1 MNTDGHRLRQTGRT
15 DRRIFRREQGMLP
28 ALGFIALL
36 AGLPVS
42 AAITLLDDGYHV
54 HPGDEIQEAMQ
65 AAATNQ
71 VQKTVRVHAGE
82 YRSRVRRQALVWFNR
97 SHDGIHLIAEGTVT
111 LTAANPELALP
122 SEPGF
127 PAVVNHVVYFGD
139 GVSSNTVM
147 QGFQLT
153 GANAFL
159 TRAQTREM
167 EPSTAILKNFFFYS
181 DGGAIKVF
189 GRSYPVLRDL
199 TLIDNFT
206 RPCGAGISIQHQGYK
221 EGAVR
226 IENCVFRNNRAQGT
240 GGALDLLVGSAA
252 EVVNC
257 LFVENTSNTGEDL
270 VAKNSGERPFVNNGV
285 VTLFWNSKALFQN
298 CTFAKN
304 RNGVDD
310 MGTESTYLQCLF
322 GGNSEDTGLKGYPRY
337 ELAINTG
344 GTVRGCTFVGRILD
358 VQGKVSAEQNRL
370 SASAPQFDASFVP
383 QGAEF
388 RDVGYRPKT
397 ALKTR

>member
-1 MNTDGHRLRQTGRT
+1 MDSIPSPLRRRTGFARGIT
-15 DRRIFRREQGMLP
+15 A
-28 ALGFIALL
+28 ALGILALV
-36 AGLPVS
+36 AGQPAS

-65 AAATNQ
+65 AAATNR
-71 VQKTVRVHAGE
+71 VQKTVHVHAGE

-97 SHDGIHLIAEGTVT
+97 SHDGIHLVAEGAVT

-139 GVSSNTVM
+139 GVSSNTVL

-181 DGGAIKVF
+181 DGGGVKVF

-221 EGAVR
+221 EGVVR

-298 CTFAKN
+298 CTRDHA
-304 RNGVDD
+304 G
-310 MGTESTYLQCLF
+310 SYLL
-322 GGNSEDTGLKGYPRY
+322 LHR
-337 ELAINTG
+337 
-344 GTVRGCTFVGRILD
+344 
-358 VQGKVSAEQNRL
+358 RL
-370 SASAPQFDASFVP
+370 CGAQ
-383 QGAEF
+383 QGAGAGGIF
-388 RDVGYRPKT
+388 
-397 ALKTR
+397 ALFPLFQPDALASRQSALGPSGRALAGAGSGGLDLRLRASGKPPLRRHGPHQDPRHEPERCGCES

>member
-1 MNTDGHRLRQTGRT
+1 MDSIPTSYRLSTVANRHRQIHAGWL
-15 DRRIFRREQGMLP
+15 LV
-28 ALGFIALL
+28 ALGLVALQ
-36 AGLPVS
+36 AGFQLS

-97 SHDGIHLIAEGTVT
+97 SHDGIHLVAEGAVT

-122 SEPGF
+122 SDPGF

-139 GVSSNTVM
+139 GVSSNTVI
-147 QGFQLT
+147 QGFRLT

-206 RPCGAGISIQHQGYK
+206 RPCGAGISIQHQGHK
-221 EGAVR
+221 EGSVR

-257 LFVENTSNTGEDL
+257 LFVENTSNTGEDM

-285 VTLFWNSKALFQN
+285 VTLFWNSKAVFQN
-298 CTFAKN
+298 CTFVKN

-310 MGTESTYLQCLF
+310 MGNESTYLRCLF
-322 GGNSEDTGLKGYPRY
+322 GGNTEDTGLKGHSRY
-337 ELAINTG
+337 ELAINAG
-344 GTVRGCTFVGRILD
+344 GTVRECVFAGQVLD
-358 VQGKVSAEQNRL
+358 AQGKVSAGQNRL
-370 SASAPQFDASFVP
+370 SVPPPPLDAAFVP
-383 QGAEF
+383 QGAEY
-388 RDVGYRPKT
+388 RDVGYRPKAAT
-397 ALKTR
+397 PPR

>member
-1 MNTDGHRLRQTGRT
+1 MDSIPSPLRRRT
-15 DRRIFRREQGMLP
+15 RFARGITA
-28 ALGFIALL
+28 ALGLLALV
-36 AGLPVS
+36 AGLPAS

-65 AAATNQ
+65 VAATNR
-71 VQKTVRVHAGE
+71 VQKTVHVHAGE

-97 SHDGIHLIAEGTVT
+97 SHDGIHLVAEGAVT

-139 GVSSNTVM
+139 GVSSNTVL
-147 QGFQLT
+147 QGFHLT

-181 DGGAIKVF
+181 DGGGVKVF

-221 EGAVR
+221 EGVVR

-257 LFVENTSNTGEDL
+257 LFVEYTSNTGEDL

-285 VTLFWNSKALFQN
+285 VTLFWNSKVLFQN

-310 MGTESTYLQCLF
+310 MGNESTYLQCLF
-322 GGNSEDTGLKGYPRY
+322 GGNTEDIGLKGYPRY
-337 ELAINTG
+337 ELAINAG
-344 GTVRGCTFVGRILD
+344 GTVKGCVFAGRVLD
-358 VQGKVSAEQNRL
+358 AQGKVSAEQNRL
-370 SASAPQFDASFVP
+370 SVPVPLFDASYVP
-383 QGAEF
+383 QGTEF
-388 RDVGYRPKT
+388 RDVGYRPK
-397 ALKTR
+397 ASAKAR